1 MKMSKSP
8 FILGKTMEHIELIQK
23 HAAKA
28 FQVSE
33 NEVIVKERFLGGMS
47 NITYHISIDKKEYT
61 YRIIGREGHQ
71 FVNFE
76 TEKQN
81 LEIIKPLHIC
91 NETVYLDILNGE
103 KASTYIEGTILSTV
117 DYHPYLKKVAE
128 LLKKL
133 HNSGLT
139 PASDYGLI
147 DRLDRYESLTH
158 MRTPMYQDL
167 KERWIELYLEEH
179 QNQPKVFCHND
190 AQRSNILIGQD
201 QLYLLD
207 WEFAGLNEFYYDIA
221 SFGNIRFE
229 DALELL
235 DVYLGRP
242 ATLKEINSVKFY
254 RMFQAL
260 QWHQVA
266 LRKEMIGLSDE
277 LKINFKMFAGK
288 YLDLAN
294 RLYHEIK
301 GKLFEC
307 D

>member
-1 MKMSKSP
+1 
-8 FILGKTMEHIELIQK
+8 MEHVALIQK
-23 HAAKA
+23 QASIA
-28 FQVSE
+28 FQVPE
-33 NEVIVKERFLGGMS
+33 HEIIVKERFLGGMS
-47 NITYHISIDKKEYT
+47 NITYHITVKGMDYT
-61 YRIIGREGHQ
+61 YRIIGREGKQ

-76 TEKQN
+76 TEKKN
-81 LEIIKPLHIC
+81 LEIIKPLHIS
-91 NETVYLDILNGE
+91 NETVYLNTMNGE
-103 KASTYIEGTILSTV
+103 KASTYIEGTILSSV
-117 DYHPYLKKVAE
+117 DYHPYLKDVSNT
-128 LLKKL
+128 LKKL
-133 HNSGLT
+133 HHSGLV

-147 DRLDRYESLTH
+147 ERLDLYESYTH

-167 KERWIELYLEEH
+167 KERWIELYQEEH
-179 QNQPKVFCHND
+179 QHEPKVFCHND
-190 AQRSNILIGQD
+190 AQRSNFLIGKD
-201 QLYLLD
+201 KLYLLD
-207 WEFAGLNEFYYDIA
+207 WEFAGTNEFYYDIA

-235 DVYLGRP
+235 DVYLERP

-266 LRKEMIGLSDE
+266 LRKEMIGLSEE
-277 LKINFKMFAGK
+277 LKINFKLFAGK